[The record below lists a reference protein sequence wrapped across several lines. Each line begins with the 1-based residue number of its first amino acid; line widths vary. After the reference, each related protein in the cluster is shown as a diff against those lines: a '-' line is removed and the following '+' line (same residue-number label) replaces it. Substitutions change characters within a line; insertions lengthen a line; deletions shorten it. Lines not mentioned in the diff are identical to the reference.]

1 MGFNSAFKGLRWAML
16 SQDYLTLMMKALQSF
31 KTLETTH
38 KYIHTY
44 THIHTHT
51 HTQTQYHIP
60 EDQILKRGNVSGDH
74 CLKIEVLSIK
84 MV

>member
-1 MGFNSAFKGLRWAML
+1 ML
-16 SQDYLTLMMKALQSF
+16 SQDYLTLMMKAPQSF

-38 KYIHTY
+38 TY
-44 THIHTHT
+44 T

-74 CLKIEVLSIK
+74 CLEIERHKYKNCRTNIK
-84 MV
+84 Y